1 MRALHLPGVPADGAP
16 PFRFPDKPPSPS
28 DLVYTA
34 SDFPDPQPSPS
45 VTSPTYLIRV
55 LATALTRGE
64 LTWSEILDP
73 SRFHPH
79 GSAIPGHDV
88 VGIVEKVFPGT
99 SDTNNPPRFST
110 GDKVWGLLD
119 FDRDGAAATY
129 TIALEDELSL
139 VPAGPS
145 PATGIPEPQAQGD
158 SLLATIP
165 LSGLTA
171 YQALFTHGKLPVS
184 SLFSTPASSSSSNP
198 PHVVVTGASGSVGVP
213 TIQLAKAAGFHV
225 TAVCSGSSRA
235 FVGNTLRA
243 DDIIDYT
250 DPQFK
255 SIPDS
260 FTSPSSGPQPR
271 IPVDLVID
279 CIGGSILKPI
289 LASPSS
295 VVQRGG
301 GIVTI
306 VAPIKVIAGEQDP
319 QIQESLQTADVTA
332 DFFIVKPSGRELD
345 ELGKLL
351 EADRLQPHVDEV
363 FDLEDGGAAMELV
376 ESRGRRGAG
385 KIVLRVS

>member
-1 MRALHLPGVPADGAP
+1 MRALHLPGVPAESTP

-28 DLVYTA
+28 HVVYTA
-34 SDFPDPQPSPS
+34 SQFPDPQPSPAA
-45 VTSPTYLIRV
+45 TSPAYLVRV
-55 LATALTRGE
+55 LTTALTRGE
-64 LTWSEILDP
+64 LTWAEILEP

-88 VGIVEKVFPGT
+88 VGIVEKVFPASPAT
-99 SDTNNPPRFST
+99 SNASNTPKFST

-139 VPAGPS
+139 VPSAPS
-145 PATGIPEPQAQGD
+145 SSTTEAQWD

-171 YQALFTHGKLPVS
+171 YQALFTHGKLPLS
-184 SLFSTPASSSSSNP
+184 SLLSTALPSGSSNP
-198 PHVVVTGASGSVGVP
+198 PRVLVTGASGSVGVP

-225 TAVCSGSSRA
+225 TAVCSGSSRT
-235 FVGNTLRA
+235 FVSDTLHA

-255 SIPDS
+255 SVADTFAS
-260 FTSPSSGPQPR
+260 SPSRP
-271 IPVDLVID
+271 PVDLVID
-279 CIGGSILKPI
+279 CIGGEILKPT
-289 LASPSS
+289 LLRPSS
-295 VVQRGG
+295 VLQRGG
-301 GIVTI
+301 NIVTI
-306 VAPIKVIAGEQDP
+306 VAPIKVIAGEQQDR
-319 QIQESLQTADVTA
+319 QIQQTLKDAEVKA
-332 DFFIVKPSGRELD
+332 DFFIVKPNGRELD
-345 ELGKLL
+345 ELGRLL
-351 EADRLQPHVDEV
+351 TAGRLQPHVDEV
-363 FDLEDGGAAMELV
+363 FDLENGRAAMDLV